1 MISCISYAAPGNPKG
16 CFPGTVFAAPIKFQ
30 KEKASMK
37 EVNEKLR
44 DIREDHDISQRVIA
58 AYLGVTQQTYSNYET
73 GAREVPPDV
82 VVRLSQFYKVS
93 TDYLFSTDSGYT
105 GNIDMRACY
114 IGPVTL
120 YDMIYNLLRL
130 DKNSRQEVVDF
141 IRFLQEDRKINELPF

>member
-1 MISCISYAAPGNPKG
+1 
-16 CFPGTVFAAPIKFQ
+16 
-30 KEKASMK
+30 MK

-44 DIREDHDISQRVIA
+44 DIREDHDISQRIIA

-93 TDYLFSTDSGYT
+93 TDYLFSTNSGYT
-105 GNIDMRACY
+105 GNIDMRARY

-120 YDMIYNLLRL
+120 YDMVYNLLRL
-130 DKNSRQEVVDF
+130 DKTSRQEVVDF